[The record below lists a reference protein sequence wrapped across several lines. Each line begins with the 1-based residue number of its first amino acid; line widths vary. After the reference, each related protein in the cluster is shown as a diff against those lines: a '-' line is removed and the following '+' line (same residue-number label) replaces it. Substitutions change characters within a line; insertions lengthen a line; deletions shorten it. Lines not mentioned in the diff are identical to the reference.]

1 MAEGIAG
8 VYVNVEE
15 GMKRVMNNAKLYV
28 KLLVK
33 FRAGTNLDKLLEGL
47 EAQDYEQAQVEAHTI
62 KGVAGNLSLSE
73 LFSQA
78 LAVET
83 QIKAR
88 SVDSGTVERFKT
100 CFAETLVSID
110 KVIAQYG

>member
-28 KLLVK
+28 KLLTK
-33 FRAGTNLDKLLEGL
+33 FKTDTNLDKLLAGL
-47 EAQDYEQAQVEAHTI
+47 EAQDYEKAQVAAHTI

-73 LFSQA
+73 LFAQA

-88 SVDSGTVERFKT
+88 SVDSGTVESLKA
-100 CFAETLVSID
+100 CFAETLVNID